1 MFRKEAI
8 EYQSTRWEGKAVLLP
23 GIPFALIIL
32 LSIFF
37 IASISIFI
45 TKGSYTRR
53 VIVHGEITTF
63 PGSVNIS
70 ASMQGT
76 VVQSFVN
83 EGDRVKKVMLSFSF
97 IRVYR
102 RNQAWL
108 MRIKKGDR
116 ATDKEYQR
124 NDGKFELFEK
134 PYAQRADDSKRSL
147 SVQF

>member
-23 GIPFALIIL
+23 GIPFAFIIL
-32 LSIFF
+32 LSTVF

-53 VIVHGEITTF
+53 VIVHGEVTTF

-76 VVQSFVN
+76 VVKSFVN
-83 EGDRVKKVMLSFSF
+83 EGDRVKKVTLSFSF

-102 RNQAWL
+102 HNQAWL
-108 MRIKKGDR
+108 MKIKKR
-116 ATDKEYQR
+116 
-124 NDGKFELFEK
+124 
-134 PYAQRADDSKRSL
+134 RSHYR
-147 SVQF
+147 

>member
-23 GIPFALIIL
+23 GIPFAFIIL

-83 EGDRVKKVMLSFSF
+83 EGDRVKKGDALFLIHSGVSTQSGLVDENKKRRS
-97 IRVYR
+97 RYR
-102 RNQAWL
+102 
-108 MRIKKGDR
+108 
-116 ATDKEYQR
+116 
-124 NDGKFELFEK
+124 
-134 PYAQRADDSKRSL
+134 
-147 SVQF
+147 